1 MRSIQCQG
9 STRSQMTMVPY
20 DTFWQSMTTLFR
32 THATID
38 VAEWQH
44 NEHSF
49 VTRFL
54 GKLQLQPGGYPA
66 PHLNAPQILA
76 SFMEHIAERL

>member
-1 MRSIQCQG
+1 
-9 STRSQMTMVPY
+9 MVPY
-20 DTFWQSMTTLFR
+20 DTFWQGMTTLFH

-66 PHLNAPQILA
+66 PHLNAPEILA